1 MRARLSLQLL
11 PPVVDAAIAVVV
23 AGVVL
28 VGTVMAARAQ
38 TAHPI
43 DVLGGAL
50 IIAAGLALAW
60 RRRAPLV
67 VLTAVVLL
75 LSAYLLLGYPFGPV
89 QLCMVIAMFELARL
103 RRLRISA
110 SACAAAIAVSGAAVV
125 LRALV
130 PAASP
135 ALMLALWASW
145 LLVPWSLGA
154 LVQVRTSA
162 TRRAREDL
170 AARAAL
176 QERIRITGE
185 VHDVAGHGLSAV
197 AMQAGVA
204 LLVFDEQPAQAR
216 RCLESIKSTSD
227 DALADLRTILDDSR
241 QPAGP
246 GGMDGLGRLAERTR
260 TAGVP
265 VQLSVSA
272 PPVAADV
279 GDAVFGVVREALTNV
294 LRHAG
299 PASVAVQI
307 RSGQRALE
315 VEVLDDG
322 AGGAASPA
330 GSGIS
335 GMRSRVAALGGELS
349 AEPRATRG
357 FRVFARIPL
366 AGGTR

>member
-1 MRARLSLQLL
+1 MF
-11 PPVVDAAIAVVV
+11 
-23 AGVVL
+23 G
-28 VGTVMAARAQ
+28 
-38 TAHPI
+38 
-43 DVLGGAL
+43 
-50 IIAAGLALAW
+50 
-60 RRRAPLV
+60 
-67 VLTAVVLL
+67 AVVLL
-75 LSAYLLLGYPFGPV
+75 VSTHLLLGYPFGPV
-89 QLCMVIAMFELARL
+89 QLCMVVAMFELARL
-103 RRLRISA
+103 RRLRVSA
-110 SACAAAIAVSGAAVV
+110 PVCAVAIAISGAAVV
-125 LRALV
+125 PRAPV
-130 PAASP
+130 APASP

-162 TRRAREDL
+162 NRRAREDL

-185 VHDVAGHGLSAV
+185 VHDVAGHGFSAV

-204 LLVFDEQPAQAR
+204 LLVFDEQPAQVR
-216 RCLESIKSTSD
+216 RSLESIKSTSD
-227 DALADLRTILDDSR
+227 DALTDLRTILEDSR

-246 GGMDGLGRLAERTR
+246 GGMGGLGRLAERTR

-272 PPVAADV
+272 PPVAEDV

-299 PASVAVQI
+299 PASAEVRV
-307 RSGQRALE
+307 RSAGDALE

-322 AGGAASPA
+322 AGGIESPD

-335 GMRSRVAALGGELS
+335 GMRDRVAALGGELS
-349 AEPRATRG
+349 AEPRAARG
-357 FRVFARIPL
+357 FRVSAHIPS
-366 AGGTR
+366 AGAAS